1 MTNVPLRMSLM
12 QVSLGPV
19 VTVSHWLT
27 RRRMRKQLLEL
38 DDEQLI
44 DVGLDR
50 EVVLSAANKPFWL
63 A

>member
-1 MTNVPLRMSLM
+1 MTTLILRVPLV

-19 VTVSHWLT
+19 AMVSHWRM
-27 RRRMRKQLLEL
+27 RRRMRQQLLEL
-38 DDEQLI
+38 DDEQLD

-50 EVVLSAANKPFWL
+50 DAVLAAANKPFWL